1 MGISNIKQLYSEW
14 KSLQPLKPEDLK
26 RWNDK
31 FKLEFNYNSNH
42 LEGNTLTYGQTKLL
56 LMFGETSG
64 NASLKDYE
72 EMKAHNVGLEM
83 IKQEAQDK
91 ERPLTESFIRELN
104 RTILVQDYWKNAKTP
119 DGQDIRMQIKV
130 GEYKSRPNSVL
141 TATGEVF
148 SYASPEETPA
158 FMTSLVDWYNL
169 EADKG
174 ILTPVELAALL
185 HYRYI
190 RIHPFEDGNGRIA
203 RLLVNFVL
211 HRYGYPMIVIHSED
225 KSNYLNIL
233 HQCDV
238 EAGLTPSDGANA
250 TLNGILPFVNY
261 LNSCLMRSLTLAI
274 KAAKGESIEEEG
286 DFDKKIAMLQRRYSD
301 KAIEKSSRSVE
312 QARNAFFELAIYVE
326 QKISG
331 LKKLFDNVFVTN
343 EKPKIII
350 KKVDIFNPLKAFS
363 EPDQYTVPKKYSS
376 VMKIMHLPKVSEI
389 DYFNLE
395 HDEITF
401 HFNHCRYAGNN
412 TFDFPFSIYIQYLS
426 DECELSSDITTNSV
440 KLPYNPDILAEEG
453 KKYMDIAC
461 NELLK
466 QLEEKMND

>member
-1 MGISNIKQLYSEW
+1 M
-14 KSLQPLKPEDLK
+14 
-26 RWNDK
+26 ND
-31 FKLEFNYNSNH
+31 
-42 LEGNTLTYGQTKLL
+42 
-56 LMFGETSG
+56 
-64 NASLKDYE
+64 
-72 EMKAHNVGLEM
+72 
-83 IKQEAQDK
+83 
-91 ERPLTESFIRELN
+91 
-104 RTILVQDYWKNAKTP
+104 
-119 DGQDIRMQIKV
+119 
-130 GEYKSRPNSVL
+130 
-141 TATGEVF
+141 
-148 SYASPEETPA
+148 
-158 FMTSLVDWYNL
+158 
-169 EADKG
+169 
-174 ILTPVELAALL
+174 
-185 HYRYI
+185 
-190 RIHPFEDGNGRIA
+190 
-203 RLLVNFVL
+203 
-211 HRYGYPMIVIHSED
+211 
-225 KSNYLNIL
+225 
-233 HQCDV
+233 
-238 EAGLTPSDGANA
+238 
-250 TLNGILPFVNY
+250 ILPFVNY
-261 LNSCLMRSLTLAI
+261 LSSCLIRSLTLAI

-286 DFDKKIAMLQRRYSD
+286 DFEKKIAMLQRRYSD